1 MNSTHASRIAFNVR
15 RAFTIVEILVVIS
28 IIGILIGILLPTLS
42 AARGNALRA
51 GSMANMKQTFMLI
64 QAYGQTNRETV
75 VPSLFDNSLAT
86 VVVKGKVRAEVPPIG
101 KQYKGTWADILWT
114 DAGYGPVA
122 IDPEDLTEYQY
133 RVDNPDDLLYEKL
146 PNYDRTPFRS
156 KTPLKLPTN
165 DTQIKISMDS
175 EIAAN
180 DFGGNAIQS
189 GVPGQFA
196 ANNFF
201 DARGS
206 AKRALT
212 NHAADSFKGPYFTFG
227 EIIRPEI
234 SVYLIDSF
242 VGETIDPVQT
252 TDVGPFNSTDATQN
266 QVAFRYPGD
275 TCLMLL
281 LDGHVQ
287 TETSWANFFEL
298 EGASNDRNDNGTLK
312 DTTGGGD
319 PGRGVRFRHLDMR

>member
-1 MNSTHASRIAFNVR
+1 MNSTHASRIAFKVR

-75 VPSLFDNSLAT
+75 VPSVFDNRLA
-86 VVVKGKVRAEVPPIG
+86 VVKGKVRGEVPPIG
-101 KQYKGTWADILWT
+101 KQYMGTWADILWT

-252 TDVGPFNSTDATQN
+252 TDVGPLNSTDATQN

-298 EGASNDRNDNGTLK
+298 EGASNDRNDNGTPK

>member
-64 QAYGQTNRETV
+64 QAYAQTNRETV
-75 VPSLFDNSLAT
+75 VPSLFDNRLA
-86 VVVKGKVRAEVPPIG
+86 VVKGKVRGEVPPIG
-101 KQYKGTWADILWT
+101 KQYMGTWADILWT

-196 ANNFF
+196 
-201 DARGS
+201 
-206 AKRALT
+206 
-212 NHAADSFKGPYFTFG
+212 
-227 EIIRPEI
+227 
-234 SVYLIDSF
+234 
-242 VGETIDPVQT
+242 

-298 EGASNDRNDNGTLK
+298 EGASNDRNDKGTLK
-312 DTTGGGD
+312 DPTGGGD

>member
-64 QAYGQTNRETV
+64 QSYAQANRETV
-75 VPSLFDNSLAT
+75 VPSVFDNSAAT
-86 VVVKGKVRAEVPPIG
+86 VKGKVRGEVPPVG

-122 IDPEDLTEYQY
+122 TNSDDPTEYQY
-133 RVDNPDDLLYEKL
+133 RVDNPDDFLYQRMPDYE
-146 PNYDRTPFRS
+146 RTPFRS
-156 KTPLKLPTN
+156 KAQLKIPTN
-165 DTQIKISMDS
+165 DSQITISMDPD
-175 EIAAN
+175 IVAN
-180 DFGGNAIQS
+180 DFGGNAILS

-196 ANNFF
+196 GNNFF
-201 DARGS
+201 DARS
-206 AKRALT
+206 AARRALT
-212 NHAADSFKGPYFTFG
+212 NHRFDSLKGPYFTFG
-227 EIIRPEI
+227 EIVRPEI
-234 SVYLIDSF
+234 SAYLIDSF
-242 VGETIDPVQT
+242 LGETIDPVQT
-252 TDVGPFNSTDATQN
+252 TQVGPFNATDATQN
-266 QVAFRYPGD
+266 QIAFRYPGD

-298 EGASNDRNDNGTLK
+298 EGGSNDRNDNGTLK
-312 DTTGGGD
+312 DTTAGGD

>member
-1 MNSTHASRIAFNVR
+1 
-15 RAFTIVEILVVIS
+15 
-28 IIGILIGILLPTLS
+28 LIGILLPTLS

-64 QAYGQTNRETV
+64 QSYAQTNRETV
-75 VPSLFDNSLAT
+75 VPSVFDHSAAT
-86 VVVKGKVRAEVPPIG
+86 VKGKVRGEVPPVG

-122 IDPEDLTEYQY
+122 TNSDDPTEYQY
-133 RVDNPDDLLYEKL
+133 RVDNPDDFLYERM
-146 PNYDRTPFRS
+146 PDYERTPFRS
-156 KTPLKLPTN
+156 KAQLKIPTN
-165 DTQIKISMDS
+165 DSQITISMDS
-175 EIAAN
+175 DIVAN
-180 DFGGNAIQS
+180 DFGGNAILS

-196 ANNFF
+196 GNNFF
-201 DARGS
+201 DARS
-206 AKRALT
+206 AAKRALT
-212 NHAADSFKGPYFTFG
+212 NHKFDSLKGPYFTFG
-227 EIIRPEI
+227 EIVRPEI
-234 SVYLIDSF
+234 SAYLIDSF
-242 VGETIDPVQT
+242 LGETIDPVQT
-252 TDVGPFNSTDATQN
+252 TQVGPFNATDATQN
-266 QVAFRYPGD
+266 QIAFRYPGD

-298 EGASNDRNDNGTLK
+298 EGASNDRNDDGTPK